1 MDEIC
6 GKRETD
12 DGEVYY
18 LVKWRDCP
26 ELVKNYFFSFGHFFD
41 LSKIQILNIY
51 CRSQNTWE
59 PEVNIYAKDK
69 IEEFEKKFKG
79 AKKGRG
85 RKPKVVAEDPDYDN
99 VSDLYRKLLFIYLFD
114 DCVYF

>member
-1 MDEIC
+1 MI
-6 GKRETD
+6 
-12 DGEVYY
+12 Y
-18 LVKWRDCP
+18 
-26 ELVKNYFFSFGHFFD
+26 
-41 LSKIQILNIY
+41 LNIY

-99 VSDLYRKLLFIYLFD
+99 VSDLYRKLLFILYKCHTYLIIACTFETS
-114 DCVYF
+114 

>member
-1 MDEIC
+1 MERLPWVSQ
-6 GKRETD
+6 K
-12 DGEVYY
+12 
-18 LVKWRDCP
+18 L
-26 ELVKNYFFSFGHFFD
+26 FFSFGHIFD
-41 LSKIQILNIY
+41 LSKIYILNIY

-114 DCVYF
+114 DCVYFWDFLKLR